1 MKKLIEL
8 TKKELVTLF
17 TNCKQLQEEVKNI
30 QLERFGWD
38 CELLA
43 YNNNKPLEHYQ
54 TENRKQKY
62 ITEKALLKAF
72 FNLVKYDHI
81 FDYTTDGKTV
91 FY

>member
-1 MKKLIEL
+1 MRKLIEL

-38 CELLA
+38 CEILA

-72 FNLVKYDHI
+72 LNLVKYDNI
-81 FDYTTDGKTV
+81 FNYTTDGKTV